1 MADVYLA
8 CTQGPGGFQKLLV
21 VKLARFCGDPL
32 LSRMFLDEARLAA
45 QLSHPNVVQTF
56 EVGEDASRHYIVME
70 YLDGATFSRLRQR
83 ASAIGGVPLR
93 LSVQILCSVLEGLE
107 YAHNAQGFDG
117 KPLRVVHR
125 DLSPSNIIITAQ
137 GVTKILD
144 FGIAKAADSYSF
156 TQAGRYGGKVT
167 YMPPEQIRAE
177 SVDER
182 ADIFSVGVTLAESAL
197 GHRFWGNTPEPLIA
211 SRLAAEDIPRLA
223 EQAEL
228 DPELVRICDRALS
241 PKREQRYPNAAA
253 FKSDL
258 THYLTSLGGPLPQ
271 QELGAFVASVAGE
284 ERARLQSVIDEQV
297 KQLAKSSSEIR
308 ALSLNLPRLEPT
320 PPPRLDLHS
329 AATVHHERVP
339 SIPSLLE
346 APTLGM
352 SVQERSALLPLPP
365 QLPLTASRW
374 PKARVL
380 AAAAGGVVTL
390 AIGAAL
396 LWPRSGASSAA
407 PAPLT
412 SAPGPAGASLATARP
427 SATEA
432 PPTAPTS
439 VRLEVNVSP
448 AEASITLDG
457 ASLGA
462 NPYVGVVISDAAIH
476 ELEVTAEGYQPLR
489 QRLTFDRDVILRLH
503 LQPRRR
509 SSSAVSAAPVARSR
523 ERERQVAEPPESKP
537 VVAVKPVAPT
547 PTPAPEARPDSGKRT
562 IDTTPF
568 EDTRPKRQ
576 LDSDVFEQ
584 PSKPKSSIDRE
595 NPWP

>member
-56 EVGEDASRHYIVME
+56 EVGEDSSRHYIVME

-137 GVTKILD
+137 GATKILD

-182 ADIFSVGVTLAESAL
+182 ADIFSVGVTLAEAAL
-197 GHRFWGNTPEPLIA
+197 GHRFWGSTPEPLIA
-211 SRLAAEDIPRLA
+211 SRLAAEDIPRLS

-228 DPELVRICDRALS
+228 DPELVRICDRALA

-258 THYLTSLGGPLPQ
+258 TRYLATLGGPLPQ

-284 ERARLQSVIDEQV
+284 ERARLQAVIDEQV
-297 KQLAKSSSEIR
+297 KQIAKSSSELR

-320 PPPRLDLHS
+320 PPPQLDVHS

-339 SIPSLLE
+339 SIPSLVE

-352 SVQERSALLPLPP
+352 SAQERSALLPLPAQVAP
-365 QLPLTASRW
+365 TASRW
-374 PKARVL
+374 PKPRVL
-380 AAAAGGVVTL
+380 AAAAGGIATL

-396 LWPRSGASSAA
+396 LWPRGGATSPV
-407 PAPLT
+407 PAPVAQSPERT
-412 SAPGPAGASLATARP
+412 TPSLSSARP
-427 SATEA
+427 SASEEA
-432 PPTAPTS
+432 PAAPTS

-509 SSSAVSAAPVARSR
+509 SSSAVSAAPTPRSR
-523 ERERQVAEPPESKP
+523 ERARPAVEAPEPRPVAS
-537 VVAVKPVAPT
+537 VKPIE
-547 PTPAPEARPDSGKRT
+547 PAPAPVPEAKPDSGKRT
-562 IDTTPF
+562 IDSSPF
-568 EDTRPKRQ
+568 EDSRPKRQ
-576 LDSDVFEQ
+576 LDADVFEK

-595 NPWP
+595 TPWP

>member
-56 EVGEDASRHYIVME
+56 EVGEDSSRHYIVME

-125 DLSPSNIIITAQ
+125 DLSPSNVIITAQ

-182 ADIFSVGVTLAESAL
+182 ADIFSVGVTLAEAAL
-197 GHRFWGNTPEPLIA
+197 GHRFWGSTPEPLIA

-223 EQAEL
+223 EHPEL
-228 DPELVRICDRALS
+228 DAELVRICDRALA

-258 THYLTSLGGPLPQ
+258 MHYLATLGGPLPQ

-284 ERARLQSVIDEQV
+284 ERARLQAVIDEQV
-297 KQLAKSSSEIR
+297 KQLAKSSSELR
-308 ALSLNLPRLEPT
+308 AVSLNLPRLEPT

-329 AATVHHERVP
+329 AETVHHERVP
-339 SIPSLLE
+339 SIPSLAE
-346 APTLGM
+346 PPTVGM
-352 SVQERSALLPLPP
+352 AVQDRSSLLPLPP
-365 QLPLTASRW
+365 QLPPAASPW
-374 PKARVL
+374 ARPRVI
-380 AAAAGGVVTL
+380 AAAAGGLVTL
-390 AIGAAL
+390 VVGAAL
-396 LWPRSGASSAA
+396 LWPRGGATSPAQQPVATSLPQPPVAA
-407 PAPLT
+407 P
-412 SAPGPAGASLATARP
+412 SRQPAVV
-427 SATEA
+427 E
-432 PPTAPTS
+432 PPTEAPTS

-509 SSSAVSAAPVARSR
+509 SSGAVSSASSSRGR
-523 ERERQVAEPPESKP
+523 ERDRPAVAPAEPGPP
-537 VVAVKPVAPT
+537 AAKPVA
-547 PTPAPEARPDSGKRT
+547 TPAAPAAEARPDAGKRA
-562 IDTTPF
+562 IDSSPF
-568 EDTRPKRQ
+568 EDGRPKRQ
-576 LDSDVFEQ
+576 LDADVFEQ
-584 PSKPKSSIDRE
+584 PSKPKASIDRE
-595 NPWP
+595 TPWP

>member
-56 EVGEDASRHYIVME
+56 EVGEDSSRHYIVME

-137 GVTKILD
+137 GATKILD

-182 ADIFSVGVTLAESAL
+182 ADIFSVGVTLAEAAL
-197 GHRFWGNTPEPLIA
+197 GHRFWGSTPEPLIA
-211 SRLAAEDIPRLA
+211 SRLAAEDIPRLS

-228 DPELVRICDRALS
+228 DPELVRICDRALA

-258 THYLTSLGGPLPQ
+258 TRYLATLGGPLPQ
-271 QELGAFVASVAGE
+271 QELGAFVAAVAGE
-284 ERARLQSVIDEQV
+284 ERARLQAVIDEQV
-297 KQLAKSSSEIR
+297 KQIAKSSSEIR

-320 PPPRLDLHS
+320 PPPRLDVHS

-339 SIPSLLE
+339 SIPSLVE
-346 APTLGM
+346 APTLGL
-352 SVQERSALLPLPP
+352 SAQERSALQPLPA
-365 QLPLTASRW
+365 QLPLVANRW
-374 PKARVL
+374 PKPRVL
-380 AAAAGGVVTL
+380 AAAAGGIVTL
-390 AIGAAL
+390 AVGAAL
-396 LWPRSGASSAA
+396 LWPRGGATASAPVPVVPSPTRTATLPPSAQPIASGEA
-407 PAPLT
+407 PA
-412 SAPGPAGASLATARP
+412 
-427 SATEA
+427 
-432 PPTAPTS
+432 APTS

-509 SSSAVSAAPVARSR
+509 TSSAVSAAPVPRSR
-523 ERERQVAEPPESKP
+523 ERVRPAVEAPEPR
-537 VVAVKPVAPT
+537 PVAAVEPA
-547 PTPAPEARPDSGKRT
+547 PTPAPVPEVKPDSGKRT
-562 IDTTPF
+562 IDSSPF
-568 EDTRPKRQ
+568 EDSRPKRQ
-576 LDSDVFEQ
+576 LDADVFEK